1 MAILTPELIA
11 KIDAIQRELSAL
23 TANPAIAL
31 PDVEIPGMGTPS
43 ADQLAK
49 MQKFLPKGAT
59 PYSADE
65 VVTVPFNASDNLIS
79 FSNGAWTVDSINEMA
94 IALVGQK
101 FILNHNWDDIGTS
114 QGKIYDAQVITTASA
129 PVDILQKGDNFDV
142 NARIVAHN
150 GYSKLILHT
159 YFEAGS
165 PIVNAIRFGRVDQV
179 STGLLCDLD
188 GFVCPNC
195 SEEEGH
201 NVNFNDEICSH
212 DIPVPFLLMIASMMP
227 GENWN
232 FADFY
237 YRSSVTYGVELSAVV
252 CANLSRCGVV
262 LEG

>member
-11 KIDAIQRELSAL
+11 RIDAIQKELSAL
-23 TANPAIAL
+23 TANPAIAV
-31 PDVEIPGMGTPS
+31 PDVEIPGMGTPDK
-43 ADQLAK
+43 DQLAK
-49 MQKFLPKGAT
+49 MQKFLPKGAA

-94 IALVGQK
+94 IALIGQK

-114 QGKIYDAQVITTASA
+114 QGKIYDAQIITTASA
-129 PVDILQKGDNFDV
+129 PVDILQKGGNFDV

-201 NVNFNDEICSH
+201 NVKFSNEICSH

-227 GENWN
+227 DENWN

-237 YRSSVTYGVELSAVV
+237 YRSTVTYGVELSAVV